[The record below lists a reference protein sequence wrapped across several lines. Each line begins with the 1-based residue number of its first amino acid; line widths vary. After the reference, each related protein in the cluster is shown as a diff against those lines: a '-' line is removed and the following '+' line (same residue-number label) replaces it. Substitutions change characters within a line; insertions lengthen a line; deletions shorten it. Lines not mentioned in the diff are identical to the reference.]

1 MVENKNNC
9 EWLLFISHF
18 HWEASVVSSLLL
30 LLVRCLSFN
39 FDAQQLCVY
48 PPMASS
54 YSDNEMQINNTCNY
68 KV

>member
-1 MVENKNNC
+1 MNGYYLSAIFIGKR
-9 EWLLFISHF
+9 LLFLHF
-18 HWEASVVSSLLL
+18 YFFSFVVF
-30 LLVRCLSFN
+30 SFI